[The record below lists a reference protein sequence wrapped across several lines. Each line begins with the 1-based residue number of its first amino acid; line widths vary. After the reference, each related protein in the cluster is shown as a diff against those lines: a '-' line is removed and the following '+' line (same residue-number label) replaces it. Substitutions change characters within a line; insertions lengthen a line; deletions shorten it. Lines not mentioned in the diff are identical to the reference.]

1 MEKENEQERIWDLL
15 KTNPKGLTI
24 EEVSKILSLSRATT
38 AKYLNMLVIA
48 GKADMRTLGPA
59 KLFYLTQRL
68 PLINLPEPD
77 TRSHSHPG

>member
-48 GKADMRTLGPA
+48 GKVRYADSR
-59 KLFYLTQRL
+59 
-68 PLINLPEPD
+68 
-77 TRSHSHPG
+77 PGKACSISPSGFR